1 MPLLTLEEMLKEIED
16 NSIFHSNCTSGEGYE
31 EWLRTDI
38 TKVRKFTPEEL
49 IEYKESLKQIYKP
62 TGRKLL

>member
-16 NSIFHSNCTSGEGYE
+16 NSIFHSNCTNGEEYE

-38 TKVRKFTPEEL
+38 TKMRKFTPEEL